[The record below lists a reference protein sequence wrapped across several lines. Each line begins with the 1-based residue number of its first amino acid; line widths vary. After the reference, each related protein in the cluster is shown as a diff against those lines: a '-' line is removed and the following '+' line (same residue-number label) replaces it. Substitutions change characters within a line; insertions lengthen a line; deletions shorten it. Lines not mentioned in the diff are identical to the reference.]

1 MIMPALNLSDKLTR
15 GQLIPAYKALGF
27 AFSNSTVIEI
37 HISTYFSR
45 ITHYEYN
52 KFNLNLRFIQYLCM
66 RFKESIIHT
75 KFLKLKRYITKIQG

>member
-27 AFSNSTVIEI
+27 AFSNSTIIEI
-37 HISTYFSR
+37 QPTYFSP